1 MSSDQDYAALV
12 AKAEKAVA
20 AVKDPDL
27 KRIAFQKVLDNLLSE
42 GAVSDETPALQK
54 KAQKKTTQKAKS
66 TPSGSSGPKA
76 YVEGLI
82 EEKFFK
88 KPKTI
93 SQVKAELENLGHH
106 IPITS
111 LSGPLQRLCQQR
123 RLRRQKLAD
132 SGTYAYSEW

>member
-1 MSSDQDYAALV
+1 MSSEQDYAALV

-42 GAVSDETPALQK
+42 GAASEGTPAAQKVQK
-54 KAQKKTTQKAKS
+54 KAAQKARS
-66 TPSGSSGPKA
+66 APSGSSGPKA

-123 RLRRQKLAD
+123 KLRRQKLAD